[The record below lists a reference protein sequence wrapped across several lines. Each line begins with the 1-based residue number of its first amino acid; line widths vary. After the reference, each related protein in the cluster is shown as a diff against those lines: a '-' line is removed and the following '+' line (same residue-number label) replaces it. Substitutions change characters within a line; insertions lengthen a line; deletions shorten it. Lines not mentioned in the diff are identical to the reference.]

1 MADRKLME
9 EYENSVMSLA
19 VSEML
24 EKFGKE
30 LEEEYKNMDDIPDNP
45 EAGEKFYKALDREY
59 RKGRIRSFGK
69 KAATF
74 GRYAVTVCAVII
86 VFFSISVVSVD
97 ALRIKFL
104 DWLTNIHSTHT
115 TYNDSDNIN
124 DVISPGYLPDGY
136 NLQLYSRDDTLTT
149 QRFVNGKGSSISI
162 SISTSITTPS
172 NVVINTD
179 NESTYSEFIDV
190 NGNTAVYTQKD
201 EISSL
206 MWIDGNTSY
215 LITTSDNT
223 ISEDIL
229 VKIAQSL
236 K

>member
-24 EKFGKE
+24 EEFGKE

-115 TYNDSDNIN
+115 TYNDSYNIN
-124 DVISPGYLPDGY
+124 DVISPSYLPDGY

-149 QRFVNGKGSSISI
+149 QKFVNGKGSSISI
-162 SISTSITTPS
+162 SISTSITNSS

-223 ISEDIL
+223 ISEEIL

>member
-115 TYNDSDNIN
+115 TYNDSYNIN

-149 QRFVNGKGSSISI
+149 QKFVNGKGSSISI

-179 NESTYSEFIDV
+179 NESTSSEFIDV
-190 NGNTAVYTQKD
+190 NGNAAVYTSKD

-206 MWIDGNTSY
+206 MWIDENTSY

>member
-115 TYNDSDNIN
+115 TYNDSYNIN

-136 NLQLYSRDDTLTT
+136 SLQSYNKEDTLTT
-149 QRFVNGKGSSISI
+149 QKFVNGKGSSISI

-179 NESTYSEFIDV
+179 NESTSSEFIDV

>member
-9 EYENSVMSLA
+9 EYENSVTSLA

-24 EKFGKE
+24 EEFGKE

-86 VFFSISVVSVD
+86 VFFSISVVSFD
-97 ALRIKFL
+97 AMRIKFL

-115 TYNDSDNIN
+115 TYNDSYSIN

-136 NLQLYSRDDTLTT
+136 SLQSYNKEDTLTT
-149 QRFVNGKGSSISI
+149 QKFVNGKGSSISI
-162 SISTSITTPS
+162 SISTSITTLS

-179 NESTYSEFIDV
+179 NESTSSEFIDV

>member
-24 EKFGKE
+24 EEFGKE

-59 RKGRIRSFGK
+59 RKGRIRSFSK

-115 TYNDSDNIN
+115 TYNDSYSIN
-124 DVISPGYLPDGY
+124 DVISPSYLPDGY

>member
-24 EKFGKE
+24 EEFGKE

-74 GRYAVTVCAVII
+74 GSYAVTVCAVII

-115 TYNDSDNIN
+115 TYNDSYNIN

-190 NGNTAVYTQKD
+190 NGNVAVYTQKD

>member
-24 EKFGKE
+24 EEFGKE

-45 EAGEKFYKALDREY
+45 ETGEKFYKALDREY

-115 TYNDSDNIN
+115 TYNDSYNIN

>member
-24 EKFGKE
+24 EEFGKE

-115 TYNDSDNIN
+115 TYNDSYSIN
-124 DVISPGYLPDGY
+124 DVISPSYLPDGY

-190 NGNTAVYTQKD
+190 NGNVAVYTQKD

>member
-24 EKFGKE
+24 EEFGKE

-115 TYNDSDNIN
+115 TYNDSYNIN

>member
-24 EKFGKE
+24 EEFGKE

-115 TYNDSDNIN
+115 TYNDSYNIN
-124 DVISPGYLPDGY
+124 DVISPSYLPDGY

-149 QRFVNGKGSSISI
+149 QKFVNGKGSSISI
-162 SISTSITTPS
+162 SISTSITNSS

-223 ISEDIL
+223 ISENIL

>member
-24 EKFGKE
+24 EEFGKE

-115 TYNDSDNIN
+115 TYNDSYSIN
-124 DVISPGYLPDGY
+124 DVISLGYLPDGY

-190 NGNTAVYTQKD
+190 NGNVAVYTQKD

-206 MWIDGNTSY
+206 MWIDGNTSH

>member
-24 EKFGKE
+24 EEFGKE

-59 RKGRIRSFGK
+59 RNGRIRSFGK

-115 TYNDSDNIN
+115 TYNDSYNIN

-136 NLQLYSRDDTLTT
+136 SLQSYNKEDTLTT
-149 QRFVNGKGSSISI
+149 QKFVNGKGSSISI

-179 NESTYSEFIDV
+179 NESTSSEFIDV

>member
-9 EYENSVMSLA
+9 EYESSVMSLA

-24 EKFGKE
+24 EEFGKE

-115 TYNDSDNIN
+115 TYNDSYNIN

-136 NLQLYSRDDTLTT
+136 NLQLYSRDNTLTT
-149 QRFVNGKGSSISI
+149 QKFVNGNGKSISI
-162 SISTSITTPS
+162 AISTSITNSS
-172 NVVINTD
+172 NAVINAD
-179 NESTYSEFIDV
+179 NESTSSEFIDV

>member
-24 EKFGKE
+24 EEFGKE

-115 TYNDSDNIN
+115 TYNDSYNIN

-149 QRFVNGKGSSISI
+149 QKFVNGKGSSISI
-162 SISTSITTPS
+162 SISTSITNSS

>member
-9 EYENSVMSLA
+9 EYENSIMSLA

-24 EKFGKE
+24 EEFGKE

-115 TYNDSDNIN
+115 TYNDSYNIN

-136 NLQLYSRDDTLTT
+136 SLQSYNKEDTLTT
-149 QRFVNGKGSSISI
+149 QKFVNGKGSSISI

-179 NESTYSEFIDV
+179 NESTSSEFIDV

>member
-9 EYENSVMSLA
+9 EYENSVMNLA

-24 EKFGKE
+24 EEFGKE

-115 TYNDSDNIN
+115 TYNDSYNIN

-149 QRFVNGKGSSISI
+149 QKFVNGKGSSISI
-162 SISTSITTPS
+162 SISTSITNSS

>member
-24 EKFGKE
+24 EEFGKE

-74 GRYAVTVCAVII
+74 GRYAVAVCAVII

-115 TYNDSDNIN
+115 TYNDSYNIN

-149 QRFVNGKGSSISI
+149 QKFVNGKGSSISI

-179 NESTYSEFIDV
+179 NESTSSEFIDV
-190 NGNTAVYTQKD
+190 NGNAAVYTSKD

-206 MWIDGNTSY
+206 MWIDENTSY

-223 ISEDIL
+223 ISEDII

>member
-24 EKFGKE
+24 EEFGKE

-59 RKGRIRSFGK
+59 RKGRIRSFVK
-69 KAATF
+69 NAATF

-115 TYNDSDNIN
+115 TYNDSYNIN

-190 NGNTAVYTQKD
+190 NGNTAVYTSKD
-201 EISSL
+201 GGSSL
-206 MWIDGNTSY
+206 MWIDNNTSFF
-215 LITTSDNT
+215 ITSTDDT
-223 ISEDIL
+223 ITMETL

>member
-24 EKFGKE
+24 EEFGKE

-115 TYNDSDNIN
+115 TYNDSYNIN
-124 DVISPGYLPDGY
+124 DVISPSYLPDGY

-149 QRFVNGKGSSISI
+149 QKFVNGKGSSISI
-162 SISTSITTPS
+162 SISTSITNSS

>member
-24 EKFGKE
+24 EEFGKE

-115 TYNDSDNIN
+115 TYNDSYNIN

-149 QRFVNGKGSSISI
+149 QKFVNGKGSSISI

-179 NESTYSEFIDV
+179 NESTSSEFIDV
-190 NGNTAVYTQKD
+190 NGNAAVYTSKD

-206 MWIDGNTSY
+206 MWIDENTSY

>member
-24 EKFGKE
+24 EEFGKE

-115 TYNDSDNIN
+115 TYNDSYNIN

-190 NGNTAVYTQKD
+190 NGNVAVYTQKD

>member
-24 EKFGKE
+24 EEFGKE

-45 EAGEKFYKALDREY
+45 EAGEKFYKALDKEY

-115 TYNDSDNIN
+115 TYNDSYSIN
-124 DVISPGYLPDGY
+124 DVISPSYLPDGY

-190 NGNTAVYTQKD
+190 NGNVAVYTQKD

-223 ISEDIL
+223 ISEEIL

>member
-24 EKFGKE
+24 EEFGKE

-115 TYNDSDNIN
+115 TYNDSYSIN

-190 NGNTAVYTQKD
+190 NGNVAVYTQKD

>member
-24 EKFGKE
+24 EEFGKE

-115 TYNDSDNIN
+115 TYNDSYNIN

-149 QRFVNGKGSSISI
+149 QKFVNGKGSSISI

>member
-115 TYNDSDNIN
+115 TYNDSYSIN
-124 DVISPGYLPDGY
+124 DVISPSYLPDGY

-149 QRFVNGKGSSISI
+149 QKFVNGKGSSISI
-162 SISTSITTPS
+162 SISTSITNSS